1 VARQVLRN
9 YQATDDTWPTEW
21 TPRKREAA
29 KAKYAD
35 YLENEVG
42 NL

>member
-1 VARQVLRN
+1 VLRG
-9 YQATDDTWPTEW
+9 YAATDDTWPTEW

-29 KAKYAD
+29 LAKYAD
-35 YLENEVG
+35 YLDSEVG